1 MRKWVVSVKVSGG
14 KAAMEKV
21 MTEVQTVEERLAA
34 LEQQFDSYAARHA
47 AIEARHSEFE
57 KVHVSRRGADG
68 GIGPQGPQGPVGPA
82 ADPAQVAAIAAELVK
97 NHFKHQE
104 QAAKFDRLFKELE
117 DRIDSALVTV
127 KAGLQWAIIEELKA
141 ANVIDGKGN
150 AVPGPQGEPGPEGP
164 QGKPGEKGD
173 KGDTGPAGKD
183 GADGRDG
190 QDGKSITG
198 SQGVAGKDS
207 TVPGPQGPKGEPGP
221 EGPRGLAGEGLSRE
235 QVVALVQDMKRRGSI

>member
-1 MRKWVVSVKVSGG
+1 MRKWVVSVKVSDD

-68 GIGPQGPQGPVGPA
+68 GIGPQGPQGPVGPP

-97 NHFKHQE
+97 QQFKHQE
-104 QAAKFDRLFKELE
+104 QVVKFERLLKELE
-117 DRIDSALVTV
+117 DQIDSVLPSV
-127 KAGLQWAIIEELKA
+127 KAALQFAVITELKQA
-141 ANVIDGKGN
+141 SVIDVEGH
-150 AVPGPQGEPGPEGP
+150 AVLGPQGEPGPEGP

-173 KGDTGPAGKD
+173 KGDTGPAGRD
-183 GADGRDG
+183 GADGHDG
-190 QDGKSITG
+190 QDGKSVVG
-198 SQGVAGKDS
+198 PQGPAGKDS
-207 TVPGPQGPKGEPGP
+207 TVPGPQGPKGDQGP
-221 EGPRGLAGEGLSRE
+221 EGPRGLPGEGLSRE